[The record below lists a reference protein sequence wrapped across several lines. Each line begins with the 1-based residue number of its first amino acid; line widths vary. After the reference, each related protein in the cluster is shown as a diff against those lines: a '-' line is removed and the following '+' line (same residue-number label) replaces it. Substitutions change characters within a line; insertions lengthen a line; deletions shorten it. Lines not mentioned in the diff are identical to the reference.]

1 MNFCAILLTLS
12 ATIGAS
18 FAAYSCQYNYFTKL
32 CEASGGK
39 ILCHYEMI
47 PENYHC
53 VETTAQALPNVIFND
68 FFEYSQRATNNSS
81 PIDQPLRER
90 IVMVANSCMSSPCDA
105 REDIAVGGCTVFDGH
120 YPVGMNSSMVYRCS

>member
-1 MNFCAILLTLS
+1 MNLLANFFTFS
-12 ATIGAS
+12 TTIGAAYAS
-18 FAAYSCQYNYFTKL
+18 YSCQYNYFTRQ

-39 ILCHYEMI
+39 VLCRYDEV

-81 PIDQPLRER
+81 PKDQPLRER
-90 IVMVANSCMSSPCDA
+90 IIMVADSCMTSSCDA
-105 REDIAVGGCTVFDGH
+105 REDIAVGGCTVFDGY
-120 YPVGMNSSMVYRCS
+120 YPVGMNSSMVYKCS